1 MLRRKLNVKNIET
14 IHHISKS
21 NITNKSVNIRELTNL
36 KRIPRISFY
45 DEDVDILEKKL
56 YLLNPVVIRDHIIT
70 LYDLINISKYTQSII
85 VNINQV
91 YNNLITFKKGRG
103 LFRYVEISYNDEN
116 TKEIYDLLT
125 K

>member
-14 IHHISKS
+14 IHHFSKS
-21 NITNKSVNIRELTNL
+21 NITNKSVNISELTNL

-116 TKEIYDLLT
+116 TKEIYDFLT